1 MPKVV
6 VYAVTVTGAQQ
17 LELPVTPA
25 SLHDLPED
33 LPLGVYT
40 TFRTFDH
47 YNFLHLSDHFRRLEQ
62 SMALLNWRYV
72 LDEAAVRRALHQV
85 CVGYAHPDAR
95 VRIDVLARPATQLA
109 GDSRLLLALAPFDPP
124 PAEVYELGVSVALA
138 PRLRREE
145 PRAKMAEFV
154 LARREYPVGGAGAS
168 HAADP
173 YEYLLL
179 DEKQHVLEGSSS
191 NFYAVRDGGV
201 HTAGDGVLEGI
212 TRKIV
217 LQLISEAGIKLRM
230 RAVRLVEVEELD
242 EAFLSSSS
250 RGVVPVQEIDDRIV
264 GAGRPGPVTQQ
275 LMAAYEQYVAE
286 AVRPAVAME

>member
-6 VYAVTVTGAQQ
+6 VYGVTVTGAQQ
-17 LELPVTPA
+17 LDLPFTPT
-25 SLHDLPED
+25 SLYDLPED

-47 YNFLHLSDHFRRLEQ
+47 YKFLHLSDHFRRLEQ
-62 SMALLNWRYV
+62 SMALLNWRYA
-72 LDEAAVRRALHQV
+72 LDEAALRRALHQV

-95 VRIDVLARPATQLA
+95 VRIDVLARAAAELA

-124 PAEVYELGVSVALA
+124 PAQVYERGVRVALA
-138 PRLRREE
+138 PRLHREE
-145 PRAKMAEFV
+145 PRAKTADFV
-154 LARREYPVGGAGAS
+154 LARREYPLGGAGAP
-168 HAADP
+168 HAANP

-179 DEKQHVLEGSSS
+179 DEEQHLLEGSSS
-191 NFYAVRDGGV
+191 NFYAVRDGSV
-201 HTAGDGVLEGI
+201 DTAGDGVLEGI

-230 RAVRLVEVEELD
+230 RAVRLAELEELD

-250 RGVVPVQEIDDRIV
+250 RGLVPIQQIDGRIV
-264 GAGRPGPVTQQ
+264 GAGRPGPVTRR
-275 LMAAYEQYVAE
+275 LMAAYEEYVAE
-286 AVRPAVAME
+286 AVRPAVSLE